1 MYMTQ
6 LATQI
11 QYVRERH
18 SLQVA
23 NGIGGSAAV
32 AENVSQAMV
41 CLVVSTESG
50 QLVFEAP
57 GQCCIDLLS
66 SPRLSEGMRRP
77 VSSGMRYAP
86 ID

>member
-11 QYVRERH
+11 QYVHERH

-32 AENVSQAMV
+32 AENVPRAMV
-41 CLVVSTESG
+41 SVLVSTESG
-50 QLVFEAP
+50 QLVFEA
-57 GQCCIDLLS
+57 
-66 SPRLSEGMRRP
+66 
-77 VSSGMRYAP
+77 SGHIP
-86 ID
+86 